1 MIWYVTDTDSAI
13 STYMDFL
20 GFFNETLNMFDSLY
34 ITTYYNCIS
43 SLNGEHKAPP
53 GASIREINASFCHL
67 TSATLQQLP
76 QLAALER
83 LNLDGC
89 QDVDDEAV
97 GIYG

>member
-1 MIWYVTDTDSAI
+1 MVNTWLPHA
-13 STYMDFL
+13 
-20 GFFNETLNMFDSLY
+20 
-34 ITTYYNCIS
+34 
-43 SLNGEHKAPP
+43 

-76 QLAALER
+76 QLPALER